1 MKTSD
6 AAVTQSVCQ
15 KWEPIQEPVEKNTV
29 CMNCGQK
36 HAKCEYSH
44 QWESRGG
51 QIACGRCGHL
61 PTAKEIQV
69 AEAIL
74 HLRESPETWRHR
86 LYSSQARIAVGHEP
100 EYRPVLH
107 GRRGAA
113 MDQRVCWTCD
123 RLTAEPEE
131 LGAVARAD
139 GWRMWNGHGISYRQ
153 QSELRDIPAVPV
165 LR

>member
-74 HLRESPETWRHR
+74 HLRE
-86 LYSSQARIAVGHEP
+86 
-100 EYRPVLH
+100 YRPVLH

>member
-1 MKTSD
+1 MGITRRS
-6 AAVTQSVCQ
+6 
-15 KWEPIQEPVEKNTV
+15 
-29 CMNCGQK
+29 NCLWSLRTPAHGK
-36 HAKCEYSH
+36 RDS
-44 QWESRGG
+44 GG
-51 QIACGRCGHL
+51 GGDSASAG
-61 PTAKEIQV
+61 
-69 AEAIL
+69 
-74 HLRESPETWRHR
+74 SPETWRHR